1 MMHRKYSIEM
11 LNNKEFEILNAL
23 LETKGTSQRA
33 IAKSTGLSL
42 GTVNSTI
49 KKLQD
54 KDFVAGFKDGGS
66 VFITDDGKK
75 ALDPYRVDNAI
86 ILAAGMSTR
95 FAPISYEKPKGL
107 LKVRDE
113 VLIERQV
120 RQLQE
125 AGISDIT
132 VVTGYK
138 KEQYFY
144 LEDALGVR
152 IAINEEYAERNN
164 HSSLKAVESLLRN
177 TYICSSDIYYESNP
191 FRRYEW
197 KAFYAAQYEYE
208 KTEEWCITAGA
219 GKRITEVKIGGENS
233 WYMIGH
239 AYFDQQ
245 FSNQFIKILNK
256 EYNNPKTKDKLWEQ
270 LYIDHIKEFDM
281 SLKSYEGGIHEFDSL
296 AELKEFDPDF
306 LENVDSEVF
315 TNIEN
320 TLGCDRSEITD
331 IFPLKQGI
339 TNLSCHFKVN
349 NNEYVYRHPGVGT
362 DQLVNRDSEA
372 EIQEIARKLGLDDT
386 FIHEDAQSGWKIS
399 RFIADCEA
407 PDVKDD
413 EQLDQM
419 MQLARKLHDS
429 GYVVDATFDFYKES
443 CRYEELLGGR
453 AAIEIPGYMSIAKRI
468 DQLHEYVSR
477 DETMICLS
485 HNDFWPMNI
494 LKDSNNKMYL
504 IDWEY
509 AGMSDYASD
518 FGTFVVESQLDE
530 EDATRALRFYY
541 GREPSLEELRHNFAY
556 AAFAGWC
563 WYVWSLYKEAQG
575 ELVGKWL
582 HIYYRF
588 GKDYLDKAL
597 KLYQQA

>member
-1 MMHRKYSIEM
+1 MTQRKCSIKM
-11 LNNKEFEILNAL
+11 LNNKEFEILRL
-23 LETKGTSQRA
+23 LQSSGSSSQRA

-49 KKLQD
+49 KKLQENKLVSPSD
-54 KDFVAGFKDGGS
+54 S
-66 VFITDDGKK
+66 NTSLSITNEGMQ

-86 ILAAGMSTR
+86 ILAAGLSTR

-113 VLIERQV
+113 VLIERQI

-125 AGISDIT
+125 VGISDIT

-144 LEDALGVR
+144 LEDTLGVH

-164 HSSLKAVESLLRN
+164 HSSLKAIEDLLKN

-191 FRRYEW
+191 FHQHEW
-197 KAFYAAQYEYE
+197 KAFYSAQYASEE
-208 KTEEWCITAGA
+208 TEEWCITTGS
-219 GKRITEVKIGGENS
+219 GKRISEVKIGGENS

-245 FSNQFIKILNK
+245 FSDQFVKILNK
-256 EYNNPKTKDKLWEQ
+256 EYDNPETKDKLWEH

-281 SLKSYEGGIHEFDSL
+281 VLKPYEGGIHEFDSL
-296 AELKEFDPDF
+296 DELKEFDPDF

-315 TNIEN
+315 RNIEN

-339 TNLSCHFKVN
+339 TNLSCHFAVN

-399 RFIADCEA
+399 RFVANCEA

-419 MQLARKLHDS
+419 MQLAKRLHDS
-429 GYVVDATFDFYKES
+429 EYTVDATFDFYKES

-453 AAIEIPGYMSIAKRI
+453 DAIQIPGYLKIAKQI
-468 DQLHEYVSR
+468 DQLHEFAAR
-477 DETMICLS
+477 DESRICLS

-494 LKDSNNKMYL
+494 LKDSNNKMFL

-530 EDATRALRFYY
+530 EDAVRALRFYF

-556 AAFAGWC
+556 VAFAGWC

-582 HIYYRF
+582 RIYYKF
-588 GKDYLDKAL
+588 GKDYLGKAL
-597 KLYQQA
+597 KLYQQE